1 MALRR
6 KVSMCLIWIAVA
18 VLFSACSGQAEQ
30 DFLNSSDQTE
40 RNTSTAVAT
49 HITAEDATHITTG
62 NATTT
67 ESSFHNTN
75 NEKTTTTMTGSI
87 TTTTI
92 HVDGPASVMSF
103 STLEEYKNRLLSMS
117 NSNAL
122 SQAFLNASEY
132 GAYSFDESNFEMLL
146 NDHYFL
152 LPLLP
157 AGSSLQKAEFLGN
170 GTTEFTATFF
180 GKNSIY
186 FVCRHNKQVLG
197 EIENAARTTFVNS
210 RGLTIYHDHV
220 RDAGASYGF
229 YTWQEDG
236 YYCRMSYEGDPLD
249 AYDQFVKNLSFER
262 ISLK

>member
-18 VLFSACSGQAEQ
+18 VLFSACSGQAEH
-30 DFLNSSDQTE
+30 DFLNSSDQAE
-40 RNTSTAVAT
+40 RNTSAAV
-49 HITAEDATHITTG
+49 ATHITTG

-75 NEKTTTTMTGSI
+75 NGETATTMTGSI

-92 HVDGPASVMSF
+92 HVNGPASVMRF
-103 STLEEYKNRLLSMS
+103 STIEEYKNRLLSMS
-117 NSNAL
+117 NRNAL
-122 SQAFLNASEY
+122 SRAFLNASEY

-170 GTTEFTATFF
+170 GTTEFTATFLN
-180 GKNSIY
+180 KNSIY
-186 FVCRHNKQVLG
+186 FVCRHNKQVPG

-210 RGLTIYHDHV
+210 RGLIIYHDHV
-220 RDAGASYGF
+220 RDASASYGF

-249 AYDQFVKNLSFER
+249 AYDQFVKSLSFER